1 MDTHRPGT
9 LCASCGALQLNL
21 SCNRIGEKD
30 NVGLAWFR
38 NYKWLEDS
46 GRQLQYPDLG
56 PQALGK
62 LQVGRGKL
70 AISIPFP
77 SHFQIGSQPS
87 CQVDGAKALAEA
99 QTSTCFW
106 LDIWLDLCDFLLE
119 QDLVRV
125 SCYILSVYYIRL
137 YRAGTSDL
145 CFPFWP
151 ATIHRPWWQGLV
163 HNSHLEHLA
172 RNSDIPCPATGWSC
186 RGMDV
191 QPLLAQEPKQAA
203 VSMYTTIYCIYLYA

>member
-1 MDTHRPGT
+1 MPWI
-9 LCASCGALQLNL
+9 
-21 SCNRIGEKD
+21 RI
-30 NVGLAWFR
+30 VLVHSVLRAVPCSWTC
-38 NYKWLEDS
+38 
-46 GRQLQYPDLG
+46 
-56 PQALGK
+56 
-62 LQVGRGKL
+62 L
-70 AISIPFP
+70 AIGLGRRTTLRWHGLQIISDWKTAPIPWSWASSSWKTSSWTWKTSHFHSFP
-77 SHFQIGSQPS
+77 GHFQIGSQPS

-125 SCYILSVYYIRL
+125 SCYILSVYCICL
-137 YRAGTSDL
+137 YCAWTSDL

-172 RNSDIPCPATGWSC
+172 RNSDISSPATGWSC

-191 QPLLAQEPKQAA
+191 QPLF
-203 VSMYTTIYCIYLYA
+203 V